1 MRPGAHRPS
10 PATAPA
16 GYRLKNNTL
25 SGKCRRRRLF
35 ISDML
40 GDAIQPEI
48 RELIEAKDFATL
60 KKYMTAL
67 DLPDVAELTGDLDGE
82 ELGVVFRLLPQQS
95 AAEVFALLELEK
107 QERLLEILSGEA
119 LADILNEMPPDDRT
133 ELLEDLPDDVAA
145 RLIRTLSPDER
156 QVATDLL
163 RYPEES
169 IGRLMTPEFVA
180 IEADATVRGVLDH
193 LREVAPQKETINVLY
208 VVDSAGR
215 LIDDISLEDLVLAE
229 PDAVVGE
236 IIDRHPVS
244 LSATADREE
253 AVDIIKKYD
262 AVALPVVDTDGVLV
276 GIVTIDDVMDVV
288 EEEDTEDFQKM
299 AGVAALEEPYFAT
312 TYSEMLR
319 KRLPWLALL
328 FAAEILTVLALANFQ
343 NTLNVAMFALIVLFM
358 PLVNAT
364 AGNTGSQ
371 MAGLV
376 IRGLAVREMEPGH
389 WWRILMRELALGGT
403 MGVVLGVLGVVAAM
417 ILLSLGQGQAASD
430 APQWTNALAVGISIA
445 AAVIVANLAGAM
457 IPLLFKRIGMD
468 PAVTSGPFLASIMDV
483 TGVMIYF
490 SVASGMLVLLQR

>member
-1 MRPGAHRPS
+1 M
-10 PATAPA
+10 
-16 GYRLKNNTL
+16 
-25 SGKCRRRRLF
+25 
-35 ISDML
+35 I
-40 GDAIQPEI
+40 I
-48 RELIEAKDFATL
+48 RKDFATL

-67 DLPDVAELTGDLDGE
+67 DSPDVAELVGDLDGE
-82 ELGVVFRLLPQQS
+82 ELGVVFRLLPQQG

-119 LADILNEMPPDDRT
+119 LAGILNEMPPDDRT
-133 ELLEDLPDDVAA
+133 ELLEDLPEDVAA
-145 RLIRTLSPDER
+145 RLIGTLNPTER

-163 RYPEES
+163 RYPEDS

-180 IEADATVRGVLDH
+180 IDAGATVRGVLDH

-208 VVDSAGR
+208 VVDADSR
-215 LIDDISLEDLVLAE
+215 LIDDIRLEDLVLAE

-244 LSATADREE
+244 LQATADREE

-262 AVALPVVDTDGVLV
+262 AVALPVVDDTGIMV
-276 GIVTIDDVMDVV
+276 GIVTIDDVMDVA
-288 EEEDTEDFQKM
+288 EEENTEDFQKM
-299 AGVAALEEPYFAT
+299 AGVGALEEPYFAT
-312 TYSEMLR
+312 TYPEMLR

-328 FAAEILTVLALANFQ
+328 FAAEILTVLALTNFQ

-389 WWRILMRELALGGT
+389 WWRILGRELALGGT
-403 MGVVLGVLGVVAAM
+403 MGVILGVLGVAAAM
-417 ILLSLGQGQAASD
+417 VLLSLGQAGSD
-430 APQWTNALAVGISIA
+430 MSDVSRWSNAVAVGVSIA

-490 SVASGMLVLLQR
+490 SIASGMLILLQG

>member
-1 MRPGAHRPS
+1 MARGKRHQRPEDDMRPQGQGAE
-10 PATAPA
+10 
-16 GYRLKNNTL
+16 
-25 SGKCRRRRLF
+25 
-35 ISDML
+35 ML
-40 GDAIQPEI
+40 GNAIQPEI
-48 RELIEAKDFATL
+48 RELIAAKEFATL
-60 KKYMTAL
+60 KEYLIAL
-67 DLPDVAELTGDLDGE
+67 DSPDVAELAGDLDGE
-82 ELGVVFRLLPQQS
+82 ELGVVFRLLPTEI

-107 QERLLEILSGEA
+107 QERLLEVLSGEA
-119 LADILNEMPPDDRT
+119 LADILNEMSPDDRT
-133 ELLEDLPDDVAA
+133 ELLEELPDDVAA
-145 RLIRTLSPDER
+145 RLIGSLSPDER
-156 QVATDLL
+156 RVAIDLL
-163 RYPEES
+163 QYPEES
-169 IGRLMTPEFVA
+169 VGRLMTPEFVA

-215 LIDDISLEDLVLAE
+215 LVDDIRLEDLVLAE
-229 PDAVVGE
+229 PDAVVGD

-262 AVALPVVDTDGVLV
+262 AVALPVVDAAGLLV
-276 GIVTIDDVMDVV
+276 GIVTIDDAMDVA

-312 TYSEMLR
+312 TYGEMLR
-319 KRLPWLALL
+319 KRLPWLAML
-328 FAAEILTVLALANFQ
+328 FAAEILTVLALTNFQ

-403 MGVVLGVLGVVAAM
+403 MGVILGMLGVAAAM
-417 ILLSLGQGQAASD
+417 ILLSLSQAGAAASD
-430 APQWTNALAVGISIA
+430 ASQWPNALAVGVSIA
-445 AAVIVANLAGAM
+445 SAVIVANIAGAM
-457 IPLLFKRIGMD
+457 IPLLFKRLGMD
-468 PAVTSGPFLASIMDV
+468 PAVTSGPFLASIMDI

-490 SVASGMLVLLQR
+490 SIASGMLVVLQS

>member
-1 MRPGAHRPS
+1 
-10 PATAPA
+10 
-16 GYRLKNNTL
+16 
-25 SGKCRRRRLF
+25 
-35 ISDML
+35 ML
-40 GDAIQPEI
+40 GDAFQPEI
-48 RELIEAKDFATL
+48 YELIEAKDFATL

-67 DLPDVAELTGDLDGE
+67 DSPDVAELVGDLDGE
-82 ELGVVFRLLPQQS
+82 ELGVVFRLLPRQS

-119 LADILNEMPPDDRT
+119 LAGILNEMPPDDRT
-133 ELLEDLPDDVAA
+133 ELLEDLPEDVAA
-145 RLIRTLSPDER
+145 RLIGSLSPDER
-156 QVATDLL
+156 QVATELL

-193 LREVAPQKETINVLY
+193 LRQVAPQKETINVLY
-208 VVDSAGR
+208 VVDSEGR
-215 LIDDISLEDLVLAE
+215 LVDDVSLEDLVLSE
-229 PDAVVGE
+229 PDAVVGD

-244 LSATADREE
+244 LLATADREE

-262 AVALPVVDTDGVLV
+262 AVALPVVDETGVMV
-276 GIVTIDDVMDVV
+276 GIVTIDDMMDVA

-299 AGVAALEEPYFAT
+299 AGVGALEEPYFAT

-328 FAAEILTVLALANFQ
+328 FAAEILTVLALTNFQ

-389 WWRILMRELALGGT
+389 WWRILMRELALGST
-403 MGVVLGVLGVVAAM
+403 MGVILGVLGVAAAM
-417 ILLSLGQGQAASD
+417 VLLSLGQAGAAMSE
-430 APQWTNALAVGISIA
+430 ASRWSNAVAVGVSIA
-445 AAVIVANLAGAM
+445 SAVIVANLAGAM
-457 IPLLFKRIGMD
+457 IPLLFKRLGMD

-490 SVASGMLVLLQR
+490 SIASGMLVLLQG

>member
-1 MRPGAHRPS
+1 MGCIVYL
-10 PATAPA
+10 
-16 GYRLKNNTL
+16 GN
-25 SGKCRRRRLF
+25 
-35 ISDML
+35 ML
-40 GDAIQPEI
+40 GSAIQPEI
-48 RELIEAKDFATL
+48 LELIEKKDFATL
-60 KKYMTAL
+60 KEYMTAL
-67 DLPDVAELTGDLDGE
+67 DLPDVAELAGDLDGE
-82 ELGVVFRLLPQQS
+82 ELGVVFRLLPRQS

-119 LADILNEMPPDDRT
+119 LASILNEMPPDDRT
-133 ELLEDLPDDVAA
+133 ELLEDLPDDVSA
-145 RLIRTLSPDER
+145 RLIGRLSPAER
-156 QVATDLL
+156 QIATDLL
-163 RYPEES
+163 RYPEDS
-169 IGRLMTPEFVA
+169 VGRLMTPEFVA
-180 IEADATVRGVLDH
+180 VKADATVRQVFDH
-193 LREVAPQKETINVLY
+193 IRKVAPETETISILY

-253 AVDIIKKYD
+253 AVDTIKKYD
-262 AVALPVVDTDGVLV
+262 VVALPVVDSDGVLV
-276 GIVTIDDVMDVV
+276 GIVTIDDVMDVA
-288 EEEDTEDFQKM
+288 EAEDTEDFQKM
-299 AGVAALEEPYFAT
+299 AGVGALEEPYFAT
-312 TYSEMLR
+312 TYPEMLR
-319 KRLPWLALL
+319 KRLPWLAML

-376 IRGLAVREMEPGH
+376 IRGLAVREMKPGH
-389 WWRILMRELALGGT
+389 WWRILMRELAIGVT
-403 MGVVLGVLGVVAAM
+403 MGVILGVMGVAAAM
-417 ILLSLGQGQAASD
+417 VLLSLGQAGDTMSSAS
-430 APQWTNALAVGISIA
+430 QWSNAFAVGASIT

-457 IPLLFKRIGMD
+457 IPLLFKRLGMD

-490 SVASGMLVLLQR
+490 SIASGMLLLLRE

>member
-1 MRPGAHRPS
+1 
-10 PATAPA
+10 
-16 GYRLKNNTL
+16 
-25 SGKCRRRRLF
+25 
-35 ISDML
+35 ML
-40 GDAIQPEI
+40 GDAFQPEI
-48 RELIEAKDFATL
+48 RELIIRKDFATL

-67 DLPDVAELTGDLDGE
+67 DSPDVAELIGDLDGE
-82 ELGVVFRLLPQQS
+82 ELGVVFRLLPRQI

-119 LADILNEMPPDDRT
+119 LAGILNEMPPDDRT
-133 ELLEDLPDDVAA
+133 ELLEDLPEDIAA
-145 RLIRTLSPDER
+145 RLIGTLNPAER
-156 QVATDLL
+156 EVATDLL
-163 RYPEES
+163 RYPEDS

-180 IEADATVRGVLDH
+180 IDADATVRGVLDH

-208 VVDSAGR
+208 VVDADSR
-215 LIDDISLEDLVLAE
+215 LIDDIRLEDLVLAE

-244 LSATADREE
+244 LQATADREE

-262 AVALPVVDTDGVLV
+262 AVALPVVDETGIMV
-276 GIVTIDDVMDVV
+276 GIVTIDDVMDVA
-288 EEEDTEDFQKM
+288 EEENTEDFQKM
-299 AGVAALEEPYFAT
+299 AGVGALEEPYFAT
-312 TYSEMLR
+312 TYAEMLR

-328 FAAEILTVLALANFQ
+328 FAAEILTVLALTNFQ

-389 WWRILMRELALGGT
+389 WWRILTRELALGGT
-403 MGVVLGVLGVVAAM
+403 MGVILGVLGVAAAM
-417 ILLSLGQGQAASD
+417 VLLSLGQAGAEMSEASR
-430 APQWTNALAVGISIA
+430 WSNAVAVGVSITS
-445 AAVIVANLAGAM
+445 AVIVANLAGAM
-457 IPLLFKRIGMD
+457 IPLLFKRLGMD

-490 SVASGMLVLLQR
+490 SIASGMLVLLQG